1 MILAI
6 DTSVGI
12 SVAIHDGTE
21 TVSEFSTGQHGS
33 QGELTAKYIQSLLDD
48 ADCFA
53 KDIRTVL
60 VGVGPGPFTGLRVG
74 ITTALTFAHAL
85 QIPVHGICSLDA
97 VGFTQSKECIVVS
110 DARRKELYWARYQD
124 RIRVSEPAVDK
135 PNQISNLLNNLSV
148 IGPAAQMYPEFFT
161 GELVE
166 LRAGFLADLYVSELA
181 EIKPVLPLYLRKPD
195 AVEPVGV
202 KQVLR

>member
-85 QIPVHGICSLDA
+85 QIPVPRATNLNLPDLVGSISLINLTPILF
-97 VGFTQSKECIVVS
+97 VSLVVPS
-110 DARRKELYWARYQD
+110 
-124 RIRVSEPAVDK
+124 
-135 PNQISNLLNNLSV
+135 
-148 IGPAAQMYPEFFT
+148 
-161 GELVE
+161 
-166 LRAGFLADLYVSELA
+166 LR
-181 EIKPVLPLYLRKPD
+181 
-195 AVEPVGV
+195 
-202 KQVLR
+202 